1 MIDVM
6 DSKPLQGCKLSFKGI
21 AQGRMKNSHSLVCLG
36 AIEAGPQDTEQLFN
50 DWVSEVETFDERS
63 FREKKGIVEQVKR
76 SVPADRLLVHSAKEV
91 ESRLRITRS
100 KKYAI

>member
-21 AQGRMKNSHSLVCLG
+21 AHAQGRMKKNHSLVCLG

-50 DWVSEVETFDERS
+50 DWVSEVEPFDERL
-63 FREKKGIVEQVKR
+63 F
-76 SVPADRLLVHSAKEV
+76 
-91 ESRLRITRS
+91 
-100 KKYAI
+100 

>member
-21 AQGRMKNSHSLVCLG
+21 VQGRMKNIPSLVCLG

-50 DWVSEVETFDERS
+50 DWVSEVEPFDERL
-63 FREKKGIVEQVKR
+63 F
-76 SVPADRLLVHSAKEV
+76 
-91 ESRLRITRS
+91 
-100 KKYAI
+100 